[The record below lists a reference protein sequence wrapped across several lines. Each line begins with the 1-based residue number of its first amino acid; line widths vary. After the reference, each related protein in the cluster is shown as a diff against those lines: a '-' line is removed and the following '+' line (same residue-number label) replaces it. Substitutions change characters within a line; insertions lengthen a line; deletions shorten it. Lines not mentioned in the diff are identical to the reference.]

1 MCRHGFQVLP
11 RRATMSTRKWYA
23 LGIVLAAI
31 VAGTLMRVLFGRSLL
46 VDLTTA
52 AGVIAAIIVAVIVSR
67 EHAR

>member
-1 MCRHGFQVLP
+1 
-11 RRATMSTRKWYA
+11 MSTRKWYA

-31 VAGTLMRVLFGRSLL
+31 VAGTLMRVLLGRSLL